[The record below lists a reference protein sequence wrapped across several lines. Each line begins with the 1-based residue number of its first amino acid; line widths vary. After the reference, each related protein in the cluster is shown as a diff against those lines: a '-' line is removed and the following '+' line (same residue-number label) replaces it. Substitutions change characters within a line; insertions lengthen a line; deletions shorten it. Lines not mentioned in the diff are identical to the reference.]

1 MGQETSRLV
10 KNQRL
15 LFDMTTT
22 YWRYQRTGHSS
33 FFIYDLYIPLLLISI
48 CWILALVAYCM
59 RKSDK
64 TAFKSM

>member
-1 MGQETSRLV
+1 
-10 KNQRL
+10 
-15 LFDMTTT
+15 MTTT

-33 FFIYDLYIPLLLISI
+33 FFIYDIYIPLLLISI

-64 TAFKSM
+64 NAFKTM